1 MLKIGITGGIGS
13 GKTTVCQIFSLLGVP
28 VFYADI
34 VAKDLMVTDAV
45 LIAQVKRAFG
55 NKAYFDNGSLNRKH
69 VSDIVFNNKRELEKL
84 NSYVHPAVFRAMD
97 VWASQ
102 QKSSYVLKEAALL
115 FESGSYRQNDFN
127 ILVSADEDLRIKRVM
142 ERDGVTH
149 DKVEARMRNQLSE
162 QERLNK
168 ADFVID
174 NNGTQ
179 LLIPQVLHLHQ
190 VFLDKA
196 SGGAQQ

>member
-1 MLKIGITGGIGS
+1 
-13 GKTTVCQIFSLLGVP
+13 
-28 VFYADI
+28 
-34 VAKDLMVTDAV
+34 
-45 LIAQVKRAFG
+45 
-55 NKAYFDNGSLNRKH
+55 NRKH
-69 VSDIVFNNKRELEKL
+69 VSDIVFNNKQELEKL

-196 SGGAQQ
+196 SG

>member
-28 VFYADI
+28 VFYADT

-45 LIAQVKRAFG
+45 LIAQVKGAFG

-69 VSDIVFNNKRELEKL
+69 VSNIVFNNKQELEKL

-127 ILVSADEDLRIKRVM
+127 VLVSADEDLRIKRVM

>member
-69 VSDIVFNNKRELEKL
+69 VSDIVFNNKQELEKL